1 MWNERTQRL
10 TDADR
15 KERVK
20 EQKETGRKE
29 KEDPKEREDQMEH
42 CQIQVT
48 RGIILGMI
56 QVGTARRLVLRLI
69 RGRLLN
75 LFPLCSQFELK
86 LREFS

>member
-10 TDADR
+10 TGAGR

-29 KEDPKEREDQMEH
+29 KEDPKQREDQKEH
-42 CQIQVT
+42 GLIQVT
-48 RGIILGMI
+48 RGIILGI
-56 QVGTARRLVLRLI
+56 KQIGTARRMVLRLI

-75 LFPLCSQFELK
+75 LFL
-86 LREFS
+86 FSVQSV